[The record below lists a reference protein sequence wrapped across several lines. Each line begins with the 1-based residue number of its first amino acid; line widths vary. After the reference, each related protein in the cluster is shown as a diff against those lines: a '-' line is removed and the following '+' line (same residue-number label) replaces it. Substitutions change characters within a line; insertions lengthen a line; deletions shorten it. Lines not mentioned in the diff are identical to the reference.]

1 MLRSKEPFYGLQAVL
16 TRHSSLCI
24 SGSFLRGPDWCDL
37 HHEIVES
44 GTIDHVAPT
53 QRSQQK
59 DGLPQQTL
67 DLARA
72 VVSCSIA
79 TGTEL
84 D

>member
-1 MLRSKEPFYGLQAVL
+1 MLRKGTLLWTSNGL
-16 TRHSSLCI
+16 TRLSSLCI
-24 SGSFLRGPDWCDL
+24 SGRGGPDWCDL

-67 DLARA
+67 ELARA
-72 VVSCSIA
+72 RVSCSIA

-84 D
+84 G